1 MYSSIGT
8 LKYHDEKLIVEV
20 DQQLGKYYFNL
31 VPKWFKIHPQKYPP
45 HISVVRKEIPPN
57 KQHWKKY
64 DGEAIEFLY
73 DTFIHNDEAYFWLNA
88 FCTRL
93 EEIRLEL
100 GLPVSSPYT
109 RPPSGFHKCFHIT
122 IGNTKHDR

>member
-1 MYSSIGT
+1 MFSSIGT
-8 LKYHDEKLIVEV
+8 LRYHDEKLIVEV
-20 DQQLGKYYFNL
+20 DQQLGRYYFNL
-31 VPKWFKIHPQKYPP
+31 VPKWFKLSHQKYPP
-45 HISVVRKEIPPN
+45 HISVVRKEVLPN
-57 KQHWKKY
+57 KQYWKKY

-73 DTFIHNDEAYFWLNA
+73 ENYCYNDEVYFWLNA

-100 GLPVSSPYT
+100 GLPVSSQYT

-122 IGNTKHDR
+122 LGNCKK